1 MPGPLSDTSLPIGIY
16 YIPALSFKLDTPA
29 GREAKGKV
37 TCGRIW
43 NKTTGLNA
51 SGIILSNFIH

>member
-16 YIPALSFKLDTPA
+16 YIPALSFKWTHRRAEKLRA
-29 GREAKGKV
+29 GLHVGEFV
-37 TCGRIW
+37 